1 MFKRVPGTVKTVW
14 DTIDLLNL
22 PNPVNNIGVDIIKS
36 RFNVI
41 LIFNRYIISYLIIKT
56 KLNKIEILDTIN
68 IKVLEHNLPVKNL
81 LHGLSFVSLFH
92 VQAQL

>member
-22 PNPVNNIGVDIIKS
+22 PNPINNIGVDIIKS

-41 LIFNRYIISYLIIKT
+41 LIFNRFIISYLMKKT
-56 KLNKIEILDTIN
+56 KLNKIEILDTTN
-68 IKVLEHNLPVKNL
+68 IKDLELNLPVKNL
-81 LHGLSFVSLFH
+81 LHGLSLVSLFL